1 MLKRHPIGALL
12 FVWTCDLVGVAITI
26 LALRSVPEL
35 SPGDWVS
42 VVLWTLVLCV
52 AHLGGFKFVD
62 SGVVAGWYA
71 AIDVAAALVL
81 PFPFFCLAIWVRFVA
96 TVVKRY
102 RRGHPE
108 PWLGPD
114 FNSANVIIDAG
125 AALVVAHLLTMLFGD
140 SPLATALI
148 LLATAFTFAAVQIL
162 LTSALIALDERKP
175 WHKAGSLDSD
185 AILSDGMMVTAGALL
200 AYIYGAN
207 PYLMLITLPLLLFL
221 HKSLLRLNEAKLAYI
236 DGKTGIYNYRYFDE
250 ALSEAFRKAT
260 TTRRPLALI
269 FGDMDH
275 LRDINNTHG
284 HMVGDLAIAGVARVF
299 KAHSGSEGVACRFGG
314 EEFVLMLPGYTQEE
328 AAEVAELVR
337 RSVAATR
344 VPLEHGGEVGL
355 SISLGVAAFPE
366 DADCMEA
373 LVKAA
378 DEAVYKAK
386 HTGRNRVCSYEA
398 EKVLALQ
405 S

>member
-1 MLKRHPIGALL
+1 MLKRHPVGALL
-12 FVWTCDLVGVAITI
+12 FVWTCDLAGLAVTI
-26 LALRSVPEL
+26 LALRSIPEL
-35 SPGDWVS
+35 SPGDWIS

-71 AIDVAAALVL
+71 AIDFAAALVL
-81 PFPFFCLAIWVRFVA
+81 PFPFFCLAIWVRFIA
-96 TVVKRY
+96 TVAKRY
-102 RRGHPE
+102 RKGHPE

-114 FNSANVIIDAG
+114 FNSANVILDAG
-125 AALVVAHLLTMLFGD
+125 IALLVTRLFTTAFGG

-162 LTSALIALDERKP
+162 LTSTLIALDERKP
-175 WHKAGSLDSD
+175 WRKAGSLDSD

-250 ALSEAFRKAT
+250 ALSEAFRKT
-260 TTRRPLALI
+260 TTARRPLALI

-284 HMVGDLAIAGVARVF
+284 HMVGDLAIAAVARVF
-299 KAHSGSEGVACRFGG
+299 KAQSGNDGIACRFGG

-328 AAEVAELVR
+328 AVQIGERVR
-337 RSVAATR
+337 AGVAATR
-344 VPLEHGGEVGL
+344 VPLEQGGQVGL

-366 DADCMEA
+366 DADSMEA

-378 DEAVYKAK
+378 DEAVYEAK
-386 HTGRNRVCSYEA
+386 HSGRNRVCGYQS
-398 EKVLALQ
+398 EKVLALH